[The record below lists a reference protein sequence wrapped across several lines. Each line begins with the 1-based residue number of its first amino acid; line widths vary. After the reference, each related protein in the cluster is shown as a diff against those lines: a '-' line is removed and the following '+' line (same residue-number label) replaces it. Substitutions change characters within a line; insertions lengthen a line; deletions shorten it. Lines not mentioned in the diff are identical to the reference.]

1 VIVLKRSGPAV
12 SHICSLIRLPS
23 RVMVR
28 ILKSILRAG
37 RGRAS
42 GSRRVRAKRGSVL
55 RLAQDL
61 IRVRQAHPIVVIK
74 LVVNESSANRI
85 RMADLPTPAD
95 GPQHSSCHRSRPSP
109 MGHCVQMRLAK
120 TRLPAA
126 GQWPS
131 AVLTGISDQQQLDQI
146 VVLSIQPASS
156 RRWHAGRPRS
166 RTAAPG
172 RDHEKVARAKVAGKF
187 DVVLK

>member
-1 VIVLKRSGPAV
+1 
-12 SHICSLIRLPS
+12 
-23 RVMVR
+23 
-28 ILKSILRAG
+28 
-37 RGRAS
+37 
-42 GSRRVRAKRGSVL
+42 
-55 RLAQDL
+55 
-61 IRVRQAHPIVVIK
+61 
-74 LVVNESSANRI
+74 
-85 RMADLPTPAD
+85 
-95 GPQHSSCHRSRPSP
+95 
-109 MGHCVQMRLAK
+109 MRLAK

-172 RDHEKVARAKVAGKF
+172 RDHEKDARAKVAGKF
-187 DVVLK
+187 DVVLKEAHFTLVQVIRKKALSLSLGVDC